1 MIKTLKNILHQDRDN
16 FRVPRRVQDTVP
28 IKRIWKDGTFL
39 VGNKYSRTFKFTD
52 INYSVASEQDK
63 LDMFLLYGDLLNSL
77 EVGATTKITV
87 NNRFVS
93 FRNFSF
99 HLMELKGDDLDK
111 YRIEFNRLLTEA
123 ATKGSG
129 ILQEKYVTISVVK
142 RNIEEANI
150 FFNRVAAEISSRF
163 AALSSRMTE
172 LNASERLRI
181 FHDFFRAGE
190 EEHYRFD
197 FDQSARKGHSFVDA
211 IVPASMSIERDHI
224 RIGDKYAR
232 VLFLK
237 EFPSFLKDSMVTE
250 ICEMQRNMMFSID
263 IIPVPTEEAVK
274 EVERK
279 LLGTESDITKWQQQ
293 QNKNNNFSAVVPYS
307 LEQQR
312 KESTEYL
319 NDLTNRDQRM
329 MFVTVTAVHMADTL
343 EELDADTEA
352 FLSIG
357 RKHLCDFEKLTYQQ
371 LQGLITVLPYGLRK
385 INALRTLTT
394 ESTAV
399 LMPFSAQEIS
409 YEDGFYCGQNAISRN
424 QIFVNRE
431 KLLNGNGFYLGTSGS
446 GKSFF
451 AKKELA
457 WIILMGLADVIVMDP
472 ESEYG
477 HLIKALGGEVIRIAA
492 DSKTHINAMDMDANY
507 SDSDNPLKLKADF
520 MFSLCEQ
527 LMGAGHIG
535 TKEKTIIDRCTT
547 ITYREYLKN
556 NFTGTPP
563 TLKDFHKVLLAQP
576 EPEAKELALA
586 VELFADG
593 SLNTF
598 AYQTNVATDNPYICY
613 DIHDLGK
620 HLRSVGMLV
629 VLDSIYNRILR
640 NRKQGRM
647 TFVFIDEIYLLFSSE
662 YSSNF
667 LLEQWKRARK
677 CGACYTGIS
686 QNVEELLKS
695 DNARMMLAN
704 SEFITLLNQAPTDRQ
719 ELSELLGISDTQLS
733 YVSNAEAG
741 KGLLLCAGSIV
752 PFEDKFPK
760 DTELYK
766 LMTTKPREMLTA

>member
-1 MIKTLKNILHQDRDN
+1 
-16 FRVPRRVQDTVP
+16 
-28 IKRIWKDGTFL
+28 
-39 VGNKYSRTFKFTD
+39 
-52 INYSVASEQDK
+52 
-63 LDMFLLYGDLLNSL
+63 
-77 EVGATTKITV
+77 
-87 NNRFVS
+87 
-93 FRNFSF
+93 
-99 HLMELKGDDLDK
+99 
-111 YRIEFNRLLTEA
+111 
-123 ATKGSG
+123 
-129 ILQEKYVTISVVK
+129 
-142 RNIEEANI
+142 
-150 FFNRVAAEISSRF
+150 
-163 AALSSRMTE
+163 
-172 LNASERLRI
+172 
-181 FHDFFRAGE
+181 
-190 EEHYRFD
+190 
-197 FDQSARKGHSFVDA
+197 
-211 IVPASMSIERDHI
+211 
-224 RIGDKYAR
+224 
-232 VLFLK
+232 
-237 EFPSFLKDSMVTE
+237 
-250 ICEMQRNMMFSID
+250 
-263 IIPVPTEEAVK
+263 
-274 EVERK
+274 
-279 LLGTESDITKWQQQ
+279 
-293 QNKNNNFSAVVPYS
+293 
-307 LEQQR
+307 
-312 KESTEYL
+312 
-319 NDLTNRDQRM
+319 M

-451 AKKELA
+451 AKKEIA

-741 KGLLLCAGSIV
+741 KGLLLCAGNIV
-752 PFEDKFPK
+752 PFEDRFPK

-766 LMTTKPREMLTA
+766 LMTTKPREMPSA

>member
-1 MIKTLKNILHQDRDN
+1 MYAVALLIPVVWLALLTAPCLGGSIVD
-16 FRVPRRVQDTVP
+16 VM
-28 IKRIWKDGTFL
+28 KR
-39 VGNKYSRTFKFTD
+39 
-52 INYSVASEQDK
+52 
-63 LDMFLLYGDLLNSL
+63 
-77 EVGATTKITV
+77 
-87 NNRFVS
+87 
-93 FRNFSF
+93 
-99 HLMELKGDDLDK
+99 
-111 YRIEFNRLLTEA
+111 LTEA
-123 ATKGSG
+123 IESPLHIVWCKDSIKCILVFLGMYAFGILLYYGSRGNTRDGEEHGSAKWGTPQELNKQLKQKENFPLSKEIRLGMDTHKHRRNLNVFVLGGSG
-129 ILQEKYVTISVVK
+129 AGKTRFVALPNILQANCSYVITDPKGEIL
-142 RNIEEANI
+142 ANTGYY
-150 FFNRVAAEISSRF
+150 
-163 AALSSRMTE
+163 L
-172 LNASERLRI
+172 
-181 FHDFFRAGE
+181 
-190 EEHYRFD
+190 
-197 FDQSARKGHSFVDA
+197 
-211 IVPASMSIERDHI
+211 
-224 RIGDKYAR
+224 
-232 VLFLK
+232 
-237 EFPSFLKDSMVTE
+237 
-250 ICEMQRNMMFSID
+250 
-263 IIPVPTEEAVK
+263 
-274 EVERK
+274 
-279 LLGTESDITKWQQQ
+279 
-293 QNKNNNFSAVVPYS
+293 
-307 LEQQR
+307 LEQG
-312 KESTEYL
+312 Y
-319 NDLTNRDQRM
+319 D
-329 MFVTVTAVHMADTL
+329 V
-343 EELDADTEA
+343 
-352 FLSIG
+352 
-357 RKHLCDFEKLTYQQ
+357 
-371 LQGLITVLPYGLRK
+371 
-385 INALRTLTT
+385 NALRTLTT

-451 AKKELA
+451 AKKEIA

-492 DSKTHINAMDMDANY
+492 DSRTHINAMDMDANY
-507 SDSDNPLKLKADF
+507 SDSDSPLKLKADF

-527 LMGAGHIG
+527 LMGPGHIG

-677 CGACYTGIS
+677 CGACNTGIS

-766 LMTTKPREMLTA
+766 LMTTKPREMLSA